1 MDLMAKLRGM
11 MSAELLRDVAYTW
24 SGQIVGSGIG
34 FLIAL
39 MTQRQLTPTE
49 YGMLG
54 LASSTGALSAVL
66 TDLGLSHAMVR
77 FGSKH
82 LSQEPETARAY
93 FAATL
98 WTRLVLAL
106 LVSVAGVLSAGWMA
120 STLFHNPALEEP
132 LTWVYAC
139 SASGALYSFWQFYIQ
154 TCRNFALRSGIQV
167 GLALVKLLFF
177 GALIW
182 LDRISALSMLILD
195 AGISFLAF
203 GVGMA
208 YAGKELLRVPLV
220 QLQVPLHTLAGYA
233 RFTGILLLSDVI
245 FSELDTFMLGIYC
258 TEEVVGIYRCAWT
271 YALVLGFLN
280 MSVSN
285 VLFPRVTALEGV
297 VELRR
302 AMGKVVRFSGVL
314 AVATLPVLP
323 FMHVWIPFFQPS
335 YEAAFGIFVVMYV
348 GLLFELVVGPLQ
360 YVLYSLDR
368 PGLLAT
374 AAVVKMVLEV
384 VGNIIFIPWMGAY
397 GAALT
402 TLLARVVGGLMTLWL
417 IERELT
423 RRAAV
428 PVAGSV

>member
-1 MDLMAKLRGM
+1 MDLIAKLRNM
-11 MSAELLRDVAYTW
+11 ISADLLRDVAYTW
-24 SGQIVGSGIG
+24 SGQILGSGIG

-39 MTQRQLTPTE
+39 MTQRQLSPSE
-49 YGMLG
+49 YGLLG

-66 TDLGLSHAMVR
+66 ADLGLSHAMVR
-77 FGSKH
+77 FGSKY
-82 LSQEPETARAY
+82 LTQEPARAQAY

-98 WTRLVLAL
+98 WARLGLAL
-106 LVSVAGVLSAGWMA
+106 LVSAGGVLASEWMA
-120 STLFHNPALEEP
+120 ATLFHNPALEAP
-132 LTWVYAC
+132 LTLVYAC
-139 SASGALYSFWQFYIQ
+139 SASGVLYSFWQFYIQ

-167 GLALVKLLFF
+167 GLALVKLLLF
-177 GALIW
+177 GL
-182 LDRISALSMLILD
+182 LLGLERISALTMLGLD
-195 AGISFLAF
+195 AAISLLAF
-203 GVGMA
+203 LVGMGFS
-208 YAGKELLRVPLV
+208 GKELLRVAPAHMREPLG
-220 QLQVPLHTLAGYA
+220 TLADYA

-258 TEEVVGIYRCAWT
+258 SEEVVGIYRCAWT

-297 VELRR
+297 AQLRS

-323 FMHVWIPFFQPS
+323 FMQQWIPYFQPS
-335 YEAAFGIFVVMYV
+335 YEAAFGIFVVMYI

-374 AAVVKMVLEV
+374 AAVLKMGLEV
-384 VGNIIFIPWMGAY
+384 VGNVLFIPPLGAY

-402 TLLARVVGGLMTLWL
+402 TLLARVVGGLLTLWL
-417 IERELT
+417 IERELR
-423 RRAAV
+423 RRALA
-428 PVAGSV
+428 PADK